1 MAISG
6 VGTAAGAAPPPEL
19 SSPGFGR
26 RIVQLLV
33 LAAVTAALVG
43 TLPGLD
49 DVRAR
54 FAHAQPAW
62 LVAAGLLE
70 LGSTLAY
77 VVAFRGIFC
86 RRLSWRFSYEIGMA
100 EQATNVL
107 LPAGGVGG
115 LALGAWALRQG
126 GMNTGHIARRSVA
139 FFVLTSAPNFIVAAV
154 AGGALATGIAP
165 GSGPQVVTLALA
177 LLAVATIALV
187 AVLPL
192 VLGRIGAVGPSRAG
206 RSRLQRAEDV
216 VRRGAVTIA
225 DGVSD
230 AAALLRERD
239 PQVLLGVAGY
249 MLLDVAAL
257 AAAFAAF
264 GTVPSLAAFTFAY
277 VIGQLGGLIPLPGGI
292 GGTDGGLI
300 VALSLYGSPLSLATA
315 AVLAYRAFQL
325 GIPAILG
332 AIAFVQLRR
341 TLAGSDAPGALCE
354 PLADPLPRIAL
365 PAREGAQAKS
375 VTA

>member
-1 MAISG
+1 MASG
-6 VGTAAGAAPPPEL
+6 EAGTLGGAAAAAAPEL
-19 SSPGFGR
+19 SSRSLGR
-26 RIVQLLV
+26 RVAQLLV
-33 LAAVTAALVG
+33 LGAITAALIS

-70 LGSTLAY
+70 LGSTLSY

-154 AGGALATGIAP
+154 AGGALAAGIAP
-165 GSGPQVVTLALA
+165 GTGPRAVTITLA
-177 LLAVATIALV
+177 LLAAATIALV

-192 VLGRIGAVGPSRAG
+192 VLGRIGPAGPADAG
-206 RSRLQRAEDV
+206 RSRLRRAEDA
-216 VRRGAVTIA
+216 VRRGAATIA
-225 DGVSD
+225 GGVAD
-230 AAALLRERD
+230 AASLLRERD
-239 PQVLLGVAGY
+239 PLVLLGIAGY
-249 MLLDVAAL
+249 MLFDVAAL

-264 GTVPSLAAFTFAY
+264 GTVPSLAAFLFAY

-332 AIAFVQLRR
+332 SIAFVQLRR
-341 TLAGSDAPGALCE
+341 TLVASDAPAAMCE
-354 PLADPLPRIAL
+354 PLADPLPLVVL
-365 PAREGAQAKS
+365 PVREG
-375 VTA
+375 TAA

>member
-1 MAISG
+1 MATSG
-6 VGTAAGAAPPPEL
+6 VGTAAGATAAPEL
-19 SSPGFGR
+19 SSRSITR
-26 RIVQLLV
+26 RVVQLLV
-33 LAAVTAALVG
+33 LGAITAALIS

-49 DVRAR
+49 DVRER
-54 FAHAQPAW
+54 FAHAQPVW
-62 LVAAGLLE
+62 LAASALLE

-86 RRLSWRFSYEIGMA
+86 RRLSWRFSYQIGMA

-139 FFVLTSAPNFIVAAV
+139 FFVLTSAPNFLVAAI
-154 AGGALATGIAP
+154 AGGALATGMAP
-165 GSGPQVVTLALA
+165 GSGPRVVTITLA

-187 AVLPL
+187 ALLPL
-192 VLGRIGAVGPSRAG
+192 ILGRIGPPEPEREG
-206 RSRLQRAEDV
+206 RGRLRSAEAAL
-216 VRRGAVTIA
+216 RRGAATIA
-225 DGVSD
+225 DGVGD

-249 MLLDVAAL
+249 MLFDVAAL

-264 GTVPSLAAFTFAY
+264 GAVPSLTAFVFAY

-300 VALSLYGSPLSLATA
+300 AALTLYGSPLAQATA

-325 GIPAILG
+325 GIPAVLG
-332 AIAFVQLRR
+332 AVAFVQLRR
-341 TLAGSDAPGALCE
+341 TLAGSAAPAALCE
-354 PLADPLPRIAL
+354 PLADPLPHITL
-365 PAREGAQAKS
+365 PAREGAA
-375 VTA
+375 A